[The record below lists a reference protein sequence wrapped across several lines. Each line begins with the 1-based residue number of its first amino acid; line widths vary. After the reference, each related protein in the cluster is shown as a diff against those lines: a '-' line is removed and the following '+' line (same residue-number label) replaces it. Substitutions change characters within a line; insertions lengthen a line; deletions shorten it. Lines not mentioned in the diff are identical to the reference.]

1 MTSPRYESVRGI
13 IADIMQVPID
23 LVGLDSTNENLQ
35 GWDSLSHLNLM
46 MALEN
51 EFEVAFDKN
60 EVMDCLSLISIVS
73 LLDAKIDGPEP
84 KIAGAAN

>member
-1 MTSPRYESVRGI
+1 MTSPRYDSVRSI

-46 MALEN
+46 LALEN

-73 LLDAKIDGPEP
+73 LLDSKIAGLEP
-84 KIAGAAN
+84 KIAGATN

>member
-1 MTSPRYESVRGI
+1 MTSPRFESVRAI
-13 IADIMQVPID
+13 IADIMQVPLD
-23 LVGLDSTNENLQ
+23 LVGLDSSNENLQ

-60 EVMDCLSLISIVS
+60 EVMDCLSLNSIVL
-73 LLDAKIDGPEP
+73 LLDSKITGPEP

>member
-1 MTSPRYESVRGI
+1 MTSPRYESVRSI
-13 IADIMQVPID
+13 VADIMQVPID

-46 MALEN
+46 LALEN

-73 LLDAKIDGPEP
+73 LLDSKIAGLEP
-84 KIAGAAN
+84 KIAGATN